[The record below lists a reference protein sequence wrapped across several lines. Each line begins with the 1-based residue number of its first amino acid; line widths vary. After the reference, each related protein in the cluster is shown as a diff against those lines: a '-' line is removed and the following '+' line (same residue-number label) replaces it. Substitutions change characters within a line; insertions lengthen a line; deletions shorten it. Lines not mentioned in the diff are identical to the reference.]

1 MLPCIARINWF
12 LSLREVDH
20 AFLTGCAAAMLPWQT
35 HSTHTQLAGDNKKM
49 AAINICILLRG
60 DPGCRLAFTR
70 ALPTRRAF
78 PTHPLRSRA
87 LARALT
93 QYVTGYGIPLC
104 HGFPLWDNH
113 ALRIRC
119 LWWRASFCPCSV
131 ACTSTTASVP
141 LIFCCAMLL
150 CRDLLCALHF
160 PRYFFCV
167 YLYVF
172 LQCSGFRLPTP
183 TSPTSVREGCVCLLL
198 RRLSLLSLEPCRN
211 GRGETVCP
219 TLLTRGG
226 VCCPLF
232 KV

>member
-1 MLPCIARINWF
+1 MLLDLGGKP
-12 LSLREVDH
+12 EHH
-20 AFLTGCAAAMLPWQT
+20 AQCCAADSYLGSM
-35 HSTHTQLAGDNKKM
+35 
-49 AAINICILLRG
+49 
-60 DPGCRLAFTR
+60 
-70 ALPTRRAF
+70 
-78 PTHPLRSRA
+78 
-87 LARALT
+87 LT

-104 HGFPLWDNH
+104 HGFPLWDNR
-113 ALRIRC
+113 ALRIRS
-119 LWWRASFCPCSV
+119 LWWRASFCPCFV

-150 CRDLLCALHF
+150 CRGLLCALHF

-167 YLYVF
+167 YLYVL
-172 LQCSGFRLPTP
+172 LQCSGFRHPTP